1 MNYNDLE
8 KRVFSRTIL
17 ASNGSHSGRV
27 WRVAENVREHARTDS
42 SDDRLLHVMSRVG
55 VLCRTLAE
63 DMRTGYT
70 SAEDAAT
77 ILDQLADIGDLSFE
91 DWLGRDRS

>member
-1 MNYNDLE
+1 MNYTDLE
-8 KRVFSRTIL
+8 KRVFSRIIP

-27 WRVAENVREHARTDS
+27 WRVAENVREHARTDCT
-42 SDDRLLHVMSRVG
+42 DDRLLHVMSRVG

-63 DMRTGYT
+63 DVRTGYT

-77 ILDQLADIGDLSFE
+77 ILDQLADIGDISFG
-91 DWLGRDRS
+91 DWMGHDRP